1 MKELELRYKL
11 NEEDF
16 NDIHLALERM
26 YGFGVKEKHRDMYFL
41 QKFNKTFDDGN
52 TWLSLRKRNGKGLL
66 NLKRYEIDSHKNR
79 FSWENEIKISS
90 IEEGQLILGFLG
102 FKKVTEIIKTRYKF
116 STMNNVIIC
125 LDKVENLGLYLEIE
139 NNESQETSLFMKE
152 VDQILMKLNITKDK
166 QVIDGYAKLK
176 IINNL
181 SK

>member
-1 MKELELRYKL
+1 
-11 NEEDF
+11 
-16 NDIHLALERM
+16 
-26 YGFGVKEKHRDMYFL
+26 
-41 QKFNKTFDDGN
+41 
-52 TWLSLRKRNGKGLL
+52 
-66 NLKRYEIDSHKNR
+66 
-79 FSWENEIKISS
+79 
-90 IEEGQLILGFLG
+90 
-102 FKKVTEIIKTRYKF
+102 
-116 STMNNVIIC
+116 MNNVIIC